1 MSVLNALVTA
11 LVAGLFVTVAVL
23 LASGARTFRQAGPSP
38 RLESLPGRQ
47 VNMRIE
53 VLWTACAAV
62 LLLAVFA
69 VVR

>member
-23 LASGARTFRQAGPSP
+23 LASGARAFRQAASSP

-53 VLWTACAAV
+53 VLWTGCAAL

>member
-11 LVAGLFVTVAVL
+11 LLAGLFVTVAIL
-23 LASGARTFRQAGPSP
+23 LVSGARAFRQVPSA
-38 RLESLPGRQ
+38 RFESLPGRQ

-53 VLWTACAAV
+53 VLWTACAGV
-62 LLLAVFA
+62 LLLFVFA